1 MIIAHRGYAKKFK
14 ENTIAAFDSAF
25 QNGADAIETDV
36 RLTKDKK
43 AVINHDDD
51 CFLNGKKVK
60 ISKMNLHDIFKYHVK
75 KEDAMLTIE
84 DLFKY
89 IDKKKIP
96 LYLEIKDSS
105 KLLFDLI
112 IKQMQKYNLWKKVY
126 LIGFGGR
133 IKTSLDQQKKYP
145 KLRVC
150 QIIMIPHFSFIKKPQ
165 KSYAIFFGWL
175 DGIKFSKQLFRMLV
189 PKFLLRIFKKRY
201 EKQGFKVMV
210 GVVNDKK
217 GFKFFHDQGF
227 RDIFTDETE
236 LCHKLTQQF

>member
-1 MIIAHRGYAKKFK
+1 MIIAHRGYSKKFK

-51 CFLNGKKVK
+51 CFLDGKKIK
-60 ISKMNLHDIFKYHVK
+60 ISKMNLSDIFKYHVK
-75 KEDAMLTIE
+75 KEDSMLTME
-84 DLFKY
+84 ELFDY
-89 IDKKKIP
+89 INKKNIFVF
-96 LYLEIKDSS
+96 LEIKDNS

-112 IKQMQKYNLWKKVY
+112 IKQIQKYNLWNKVY
-126 LIGFGGR
+126 LLGFANR
-133 IKTSLDQQKKYP
+133 IKTSLSQQKKYP

-150 QIIMIPHFSFIKKPQ
+150 QIIKIPYFSFIKKPK

-175 DGIKFSKQLFRMLV
+175 DEVKFSKQLFRILV
-189 PKFLLRIFKKRY
+189 PRFLLRIFKKRY
-201 EKQGFKVMV
+201 EKQGFKVMA

-227 RDIFTDETE
+227 RDIFTDEIE
-236 LCHKLTQQF
+236 LCHKLTRQF